1 MTALRRCW
9 RNWSTCPSRVWTQ
22 PTPAVYCAPELEP
35 PGRPRRLVT
44 TSGVRKDDLAVL
56 DLDEIDARIALAAFL
71 TRGAGFLEFDLSV
84 HAGQLDL
91 PERRA
96 DRLGLRLARLGDR
109 GRDGADAVIAAEAL
123 GQTRERIAAL
133 LPFVDEGLSH
143 GRIGRDI
150 GVPRRE
156 EGDVGGVVCR
166 RTRLLDQLIGVL
178 RAAGGDDALLQAQR
192 RRLLEDQR
200 ELLDRRGDDA
210 RVGIGGLDLGEL
222 GAHVL
227 SRRIH
232 GLDQAHL
239 DIVLLEHLAEVFR

>member
-1 MTALRRCW
+1 NQRQPDAEQGVGSAEHDGIEQMLEELVHVPLTGLDAAGARGLLR
-9 RNWSTCPSRVWTQ
+9 
-22 PTPAVYCAPELEP
+22 AGLEP

-56 DLDEIDARIALAAFL
+56 DLDEIDARIARAAFR

-133 LPFVDEGLSH
+133 LPFVDEGL
-143 GRIGRDI
+143 G
-150 GVPRRE
+150 
-156 EGDVGGVVCR
+156 
-166 RTRLLDQLIGVL
+166 
-178 RAAGGDDALLQAQR
+178 
-192 RRLLEDQR
+192 
-200 ELLDRRGDDA
+200 
-210 RVGIGGLDLGEL
+210 
-222 GAHVL
+222 
-227 SRRIH
+227 
-232 GLDQAHL
+232 
-239 DIVLLEHLAEVFR
+239 

>member
-1 MTALRRCW
+1 MTALSRCW

-22 PTPAVYCAPELEP
+22 PTPAILRRGLEP
-35 PGRPRRLVT
+35 PGRPGRLVT

-71 TRGAGFLEFDLSV
+71 TRGAGFFEFDLSV

-91 PERRA
+91 PERRT

-156 EGDVGGVVCR
+156 EGDVGGVVCPPPPPAR
-166 RTRLLDQLIGVL
+166 ST
-178 RAAGGDDALLQAQR
+178 
-192 RRLLEDQR
+192 
-200 ELLDRRGDDA
+200 DRGSA
-210 RVGIGGLDLGEL
+210 
-222 GAHVL
+222 
-227 SRRIH
+227 SRRW
-232 GLDQAHL
+232 
-239 DIVLLEHLAEVFR
+239 